1 MRTGLQALSDSMK
14 QPQGQSFTKINYF
27 RWEAEDK
34 KIVRFL
40 TDDIITAKFYEYIVD
55 ARGKFQNFI
64 YSPEVFGEGTED
76 FVKKYGG
83 KVYENGK
90 SGPLVE
96 PKLIERCA
104 GIAVLRK
111 EIPKAGGGT
120 EIVDYTEDITVGDQ
134 KLKARWFGIVRQSKR
149 NFWQQLV
156 DLGMRY
162 GTLCDRDYEI
172 KRTGERLDTTYSII
186 PLDPDP
192 ELRDIDTLH
201 KFYGYG
207 KPWNAEDPNRFLNCP
222 QTLNQWAEY
231 YASEDRVKY
240 FLVDSGKTESAE
252 PQADS
257 APPSQNGFA
266 SSSSDEAQVSVP
278 DNTEF
283 GASLRDLLL
292 KNK

>member
-1 MRTGLQALSDSMK
+1 MMKTGLQALRESIEK
-14 QPQGQSFTKINYF
+14 PVAQTTYNRLNYF
-27 RWEAEDK
+27 KWDNGDT

-40 TDDIITAKFYEYIVD
+40 TDDIITARFYEYVID

-64 YSPEVFGEGTED
+64 YSPDVFGDGTED

-90 SGPLVE
+90 SGPLID
-96 PKLIERCA
+96 PKLIERTA

-120 EIVDYTEDITVGDQ
+120 EIVDYTEDIVVGDQ
-134 KLKARWFGIVRQSKR
+134 TYKTRWFGIVRQAKR
-149 NFWQQLV
+149 NFWQQLSN
-156 DLGMRY
+156 LGMRY

-172 KRTGERLDTTYSII
+172 TRTGERLDTTYSII
-186 PLDPDP
+186 PLDQDPD
-192 ELRDIDTLH
+192 LRDMDVLQ

-207 KPWNAEDPNRFLNCP
+207 KPWDANDPHRYLNCP
-222 QTLNQWAEY
+222 QTLHEWAEY
-231 YASEDRVKY
+231 YGGEERVKY
-240 FLVDSGKTESAE
+240 FLVDNKD
-252 PQADS
+252 DS
-257 APPSQNGFA
+257 ATAPTTNGNGNGA
-266 SSSSDEAQVSVP
+266 AIVGDEAQAVVP
-278 DNTEF
+278 ENTEF

>member
-1 MRTGLQALSDSMK
+1 MRTGLQALADSLAK
-14 QPQGQSFTKINYF
+14 PQGGQTFTKSINYF
-27 RWEAEDK
+27 KWADGDT

-40 TDDIITAKFYEYIVD
+40 TDDIITANFYEYVVD
-55 ARGKFQNFI
+55 ARGKFQNFL

-83 KVYENGK
+83 KCYEKGN

-96 PKLIERCA
+96 PKLIERTA

-111 EIPKAGGGT
+111 EISKPGGSGT

-134 KLKARWFGIVRQSKR
+134 QFKARWFGIIRQAKR
-149 NFWQQLV
+149 NFWDQLSS
-156 DLGMRY
+156 LGMRY

-172 KRTGERLDTTYSII
+172 KRTGSKLDTTYSII

-192 ELRDIDTLH
+192 ELRDMEVLH

-207 KPWNAEDPNRFLNCP
+207 KPWNPEDPNRFLNCP
-222 QTLNQWAEY
+222 QTLHQWAEY
-231 YASEDRVKY
+231 YAGEERVKY
-240 FLVDSGKTESAE
+240 FLVDSNSAE
-252 PQADS
+252 TPAPQK
-257 APPSQNGFA
+257 N
-266 SSSSDEAQVSVP
+266 SSSGFSGSSDDEAQVSVSE
-278 DNTEF
+278 NTEF